1 MRLAW
6 AHAKAETLQ
15 LLRIPAYALAT
26 LAFPVVAVLL
36 FGHRAV
42 DDEPERL
49 VAGFAATAVLAI
61 AFFQFGV
68 GVATSRLYTEWETFL
83 RTLPAAPSTR
93 LAGRVISALGFSAV
107 AVVLVGATAIA
118 VYHAHLG
125 SWRLAAL
132 AVALVLGAVPFAL
145 LGIAFGYW
153 LPPRAALPAANLL
166 FLMLAIMGSLWARP
180 PDDLPRGVDVA
191 SQLIPT
197 RSWMEVLDS
206 IASGDHPLPL
216 HHLAALVAWSLVFLA
231 LARWGYRRDEGERF
245 T

>member
-1 MRLAW
+1 VRLAW

-36 FGHRAV
+36 FGGRTA

-83 RTLPAAPSTR
+83 RTLPAPPSTR

-107 AVVLVGATAIA
+107 AVVLVGATAML
-118 VYHAHLG
+118 VYDAHLA

-145 LGIAFGYW
+145 LGVAFGYW

-166 FLMLAIMGSLWARP
+166 FLLLAIVGSLWARP
-180 PDDLPRGVDVA
+180 PDDLPRSADVA
-191 SQLIPT
+191 SQLVPT
-197 RSWMEVLDS
+197 RSWVEILDS
-206 IASGDHPLPL
+206 IATGDHPLPL
-216 HHLAALVAWSLVFLA
+216 HHVAALVAWSLVFLA
-231 LARWGYRRDEGERF
+231 FAWWGYRRDEGERF

>member
-15 LLRIPAYALAT
+15 LVRIPAYALAT

-36 FGHRAV
+36 FGGRV

-49 VAGFAATAVLAI
+49 VAGFTATAVLAI

-83 RTLPAAPSTR
+83 RTLPANPSTR

-107 AVVLVGATAIA
+107 AVLLVGVTTIL

-125 SWRLAAL
+125 WERLAAL

-145 LGIAFGYW
+145 LGVAFGYW

-166 FLMLAIMGSLWARP
+166 FLVLAIVGSLWARP
-180 PDDLPRGVDVA
+180 PDDLPREADIA
-191 SQLIPT
+191 SQLLPT
-197 RSWMEVLDS
+197 RSWVEVLDS
-206 IASGDHPLPL
+206 IATGDHRLPL
-216 HHLAALVAWSLVFLA
+216 HHVAARVAWSLVFLA
-231 LARWGYRRDEGERF
+231 LAWWGYRRDEGERF